1 MVIGVVHGL
10 DLCMLVRTSR
20 LCTYLVWERCMSLE
34 ERSLNLD
41 AQKEVEIPEI
51 LESKLA
57 LEMSNARGDQLR
69 VAPGDDD
76 MVNIDQHNRNVAMLV

>member
-1 MVIGVVHGL
+1 
-10 DLCMLVRTSR
+10 
-20 LCTYLVWERCMSLE
+20 MSLE